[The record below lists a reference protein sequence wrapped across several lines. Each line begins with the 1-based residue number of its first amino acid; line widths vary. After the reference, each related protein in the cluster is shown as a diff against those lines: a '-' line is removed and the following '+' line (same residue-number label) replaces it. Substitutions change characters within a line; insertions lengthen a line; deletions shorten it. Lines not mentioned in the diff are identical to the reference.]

1 MVGGQKGLIKRYQPC
16 SLVIIAIYV
25 GDTGADKSGT
35 GGDIGVLYKRLPL
48 PGRAVGELET
58 MGTSDGQT
66 LNGCWVLEKVWRGS
80 QERARGR
87 MKKSG

>member
-25 GDTGADKSGT
+25 GDTGADKSG
-35 GGDIGVLYKRLPL
+35 DIGVLYKRLPV
-48 PGRAVGELET
+48 PGRAVGEAET
-58 MGTSDGQT
+58 MGASDGQT

-87 MKKSG
+87 MKKLR

>member
-25 GDTGADKSGT
+25 GDTVGDKS
-35 GGDIGVLYKRLPL
+35 GDIGVLYKSLPV
-48 PGRAVGELET
+48 PGRAVGEPET
-58 MGTSDGQT
+58 MGASDGQT

-87 MKKSG
+87 MKKLR